1 MEELQEFNE
10 AVLASAGSG
19 AALAGGRH
27 LQRLAKKKKTK
38 CSFPDLMGIFTGRWV
53 LAAVPAVHVLCCWQP
68 SRQLWPS
75 IPTQPAPHAGAGAAG
90 STASSPC
97 PPPVGTFMDF
107 RLGLDVCVPTVRL
120 VSVLLGLL
128 GLLAWSCGACLRQA
142 VLTPAVSSPAS
153 SSSSS

>member
-1 MEELQEFNE
+1 MYASQLKNPPQTSGRRLMEELQEFNE

-38 CSFPDLMGIFTGRWV
+38 CSFPDLMGIFTDRWV

-90 STASSPC
+90 SIASSPS
-97 PPPVGTFMDF
+97 PPPSALSWT
-107 RLGLDVCVPTVRL
+107 
-120 VSVLLGLL
+120 S
-128 GLLAWSCGACLRQA
+128 AWGWMSACQPSDL
-142 VLTPAVSSPAS
+142 
-153 SSSSS
+153 